1 MGHPAHSLWY
11 YRQISA
17 NFLIVKSLVYIIGV
31 DYAFGK
37 PVHFEL
43 GRFVWLIEDIKEHD
57 FLLTDEDPSTCVDL
71 DLRAKNRLLKARV
84 DQLDENF
91 QFSIHSESVDSSK
104 LKLWVIFSDM
114 KKTFGGNILR
124 SAQGKEEKNW
134 FITFSDTFTWDSV
147 ALIGNWIESNNTLR
161 LCDIEISIHP
171 KGN

>member
-1 MGHPAHSLWY
+1 M
-11 YRQISA
+11 
-17 NFLIVKSLVYIIGV
+17 
-31 DYAFGK
+31 DYAYRK
-37 PVHFEL
+37 PVIIDMEFP
-43 GRFVWLIEDIKEHD
+43 IETSTTYRSILSDHD
-57 FLLTDEDPSTCVDL
+57 PLTCVDL
-71 DLRAKNRLLKARV
+71 DLRANNRFLKARV
-84 DQLDENF
+84 DQLDKNF

>member
-57 FLLTDEDPSTCVDL
+57 FLLTDEVPSTCVDFDLRFHRYLSGRVAQIEEDFEFSFHVEYAVASQL
-71 DLRAKNRLLKARV
+71 DLWIILSDRRQTYKISTQKFPKDPDSNW
-84 DQLDENF
+84 NF
-91 QFSIHSESVDSSK
+91 QFQTHISLGMLS
-104 LKLWVIFSDM
+104 LWVETGWNQI
-114 KKTFGGNILR
+114 
-124 SAQGKEEKNW
+124 
-134 FITFSDTFTWDSV
+134 V
-147 ALIGNWIESNNTLR
+147 
-161 LCDIEISIHP
+161 H
-171 KGN
+171 